1 MTTNIF
7 FKKQAGWN
15 WNVTAANQDEVG
27 SVETFG
33 SRAISRGVF
42 LFLDLLKI
50 ICLRLKRDPFL
61 RWHQS
66 FLEVEFQSFIY
77 LFIWDYG
84 SPLKRA
90 IFCQQIRTDSGR
102 STWRGTHV
110 LYIHEN
116 RGGGEKSTRREVIFH
131 LMGVKALGKV
141 GSCRPVHQSIQSTW
155 RLRQKPSSLT
165 WKGTLAFPR
174 RQKKPLFAISSV
186 EKIRVEL
193 YQHLLQNRNHLD
205 VAQVPGSLRLGRWL
219 KFSRRNLKLDKN
231 KTWSFKEVKN
241 QKPNQWWVKSSSDG
255 WRDGWVVGV
264 CLCV

>member
-1 MTTNIF
+1 MV
-7 FKKQAGWN
+7 KLERYSSKSGWGGQC
-15 WNVTAANQDEVG
+15 WDVWSTGDFPRSLPISG
-27 SVETFG
+27 SAEDHLPAFEKG
-33 SRAISRGVF
+33 SLPQLA
-42 LFLDLLKI
+42 
-50 ICLRLKRDPFL
+50 P
-61 RWHQS
+61 
-66 FLEVEFQSFIY
+66 EFPRSWIPIIY
-77 LFIWDYG
+77 LFIFWDYG

-155 RLRQKPSSLT
+155 RFLRQKPSSLT
-165 WKGTLAFPR
+165 WKGTMAFPR
-174 RQKKPLFAISSV
+174 RQKKPLFTISSV
-186 EKIRVEL
+186 KKIQVEL
-193 YQHLLQNRNHLD
+193 YQHLLQNRNHPD